1 MKTAS
6 APRHNSARAS
16 AADKTVFR
24 VVTPIKREG
33 EEKTFWQRIGM
44 AFENVDDSGA
54 TKSISVRLNALP
66 VNGEIVLFPDDGNR
80 GSDDGS
86 RGPDDRDREAGF

>member
-6 APRHNSARAS
+6 APRHSPARAS
-16 AADKTVFR
+16 AERTIFR
-24 VVTPIKREG
+24 VVTPVKRDG
-33 EEKTFWQRIGM
+33 EEKPFWQRIGM
-44 AFENVDDSGA
+44 AFQNVDDDGA

-80 GSDDGS
+80 GSDD
-86 RGPDDRDREAGF
+86 RD